1 MLLGSLPSGF
11 GSHRPYWYSLLAEQA
26 NHYKYKPT
34 YLMRSSLFF
43 KKNTSFLLVFCWS
56 TQHGSSWHRRT
67 PHPPK
72 SVSGGRK
79 EGDQPGN
86 APSFLTPLVSP
97 QCPGI
102 SFPHFS
108 FATIP
113 EEGEETLETPEE
125 EKKEPRVPELPR
137 EEEAGK
143 EAVLVPQ
150 WRAPRWPRARLG
162 SAQNTKAKDTGRR
175 GRVTGLWGQHH
186 CSDRS
191 PTRAA
196 KQGKR
201 SAR

>member
-1 MLLGSLPSGF
+1 M
-11 GSHRPYWYSLLAEQA
+11 
-26 NHYKYKPT
+26 
-34 YLMRSSLFF
+34 
-43 KKNTSFLLVFCWS
+43 
-56 TQHGSSWHRRT
+56 
-67 PHPPK
+67 
-72 SVSGGRK
+72 
-79 EGDQPGN
+79 
-86 APSFLTPLVSP
+86 
-97 QCPGI
+97 
-102 SFPHFS
+102 
-108 FATIP
+108 
-113 EEGEETLETPEE
+113 ETPEE